1 MLQRL
6 PIVLAQI
13 SASNNPEHLLN
24 EIKQIFYSLY
34 QSTEIYIYIYYVIE
48 YYVIK
53 HLILLIIQNMM
64 DITEALLHLKV
75 VTWILKKM
83 KNWLKNFKNQLIKVF
98 EKEKYIHY
106 LKTIFRVLI
115 LQICNQ

>member
-34 QSTEIYIYIYYVIE
+34 QSTEIYIYIYIM
-48 YYVIK
+48 
-53 HLILLIIQNMM
+53 L
-64 DITEALLHLKV
+64 
-75 VTWILKKM
+75 
-83 KNWLKNFKNQLIKVF
+83 
-98 EKEKYIHY
+98 
-106 LKTIFRVLI
+106 
-115 LQICNQ
+115 